1 MEIINK
7 INANNKENRGISVG
21 DAVEV
26 VKEVYKDTRG
36 SLGIRV
42 AAAGLGAMAALSFQG
57 VVEVIERVVGDADLP
72 KKR

>member
-7 INANNKENRGISVG
+7 INANNKENRGISVR
-21 DAVEV
+21 DAVKV
-26 VKEVYKDTRG
+26 VKEVYKGTRG

-42 AAAGLGAMAALSFQG
+42 AAAGLAMAALSFEG
-57 VVEVIERVVGDADLP
+57 VMRVIGHMVGDADLP